1 MTVNSDIRIAFVT
14 PSWARGWRSQPV
26 FREFAKLF
34 PQTVVFTGYWPGFT
48 RGYEGSF
55 EVRQLRGVRP
65 AGREGRTARGFT
77 WASPRALWQLFRFR
91 PQVIFTNGFHMC
103 ALYALLLKTILDTKV
118 VLLWQGVSAE
128 TGGTPGSGRLWARR
142 RMARFFDLAVSNTQ
156 DGVDYLQAAVGF
168 PAAKLWHEI
177 CEVADRESLGTA
189 EATPGANAEHPV
201 FLFVGRTIREKGLS
215 VLLEAGSILVKR
227 GLKHFS
233 IVLVGKG
240 DDEPQ
245 LRRMAQDLGMES
257 KVRWEGF
264 VPYEDVGACY
274 QACDVFVLPSLED
287 TWGVSV
293 PEAMLFG
300 KPILCSKYAGAREM
314 VQPGVNGFVFDAR
327 EPKQLADCMAR
338 FIQQPELISRLGS
351 ASAEIVARYTPQR
364 TAQVFA
370 SAVRTVRKAASTTPV
385 TTPEKTCS
393 IVPSR

>member
-34 PQTVVFTGYWPGFT
+34 PHTVVFTGYWPGYT

-55 EVRQLRGVRP
+55 EVRQLRGVW
-65 AGREGRTARGFT
+65 GRGGKTAEGFT

-103 ALYALLLKTILDTKV
+103 ALYALLLKTILNTKV

-128 TGGTPGSGRLWARR
+128 TGGTPGSARLWARR
-142 RMARFFDLAVSNTQ
+142 RMARLFDLAISNTK
-156 DGVDYLQAAVGF
+156 DGVDYLRDAVGF

-177 CEVADRESLGTA
+177 CEVADPDSFGAA
-189 EATPGANAEHPV
+189 EAKPAPAAEHPV
-201 FLFVGRTIREKGLS
+201 FLFVGRTIRKKGLS
-215 VLLEAGSILVKR
+215 VLLEAGSLLLKR
-227 GLKHFS
+227 GMEHFS
-233 IVLVGKG
+233 IVLVGEG
-240 DDEPQ
+240 DDQPE
-245 LRRMAQDLGMES
+245 LRRRAQDLRIES

-264 VPYEDVGACY
+264 VPYENVGACY

-287 TWGVSV
+287 TWGVTV

-314 VQPGVNGFVFDAR
+314 VQHGVNGFVFDPR
-327 EPKQLADCMAR
+327 EPQQLADFMAR
-338 FIQQPELISRLGS
+338 FIQQPELIARLGS
-351 ASAEIVARYTPQR
+351 ASAEIAAQYTPQR

-370 SAVRTVRKAASTTPV
+370 SAVRTVREAASTAPV

-393 IVPSR
+393 TVPSR